1 MNPQILRRADGALAL
16 VVLFLVFLLLA
27 RLVKLTFF

>member
-1 MNPQILRRADGALAL
+1 MNPQILRRADGALAI
-16 VVLFLVFLLLA
+16 VVLVLVFVLLV